1 MMASRIPVPKY
12 YNLIVRLDINWFF
25 DKYTYC
31 NIYSYILIDS
41 IEPGRF
47 SVTCGSEI
55 GNITTHGHHIRPLYT
70 IKATKKYLSMNTATH
85 GSYRNLSLD
94 VVTFKTS
101 TSFGFSKASP
111 KEIAT
116 GFLTTGSL
124 NYFCFLSYTNN
135 IEHNNMIDTC
145 APDIF
150 I

>member
-1 MMASRIPVPKY
+1 MIASRLPKDC
-12 YNLIVRLDINWFF
+12 NLILRLGINLFV
-25 DKYTYC
+25 DKYIYS

-41 IEPGRF
+41 QEPGRF
-47 SVTCGSEI
+47 SVTCGSEL
-55 GNITTHGHHIRPLYT
+55 GDITTHGHHSSPLYT
-70 IKATKKYLSMNTATH
+70 IKANKKYLSTSTATH
-85 GSYRNLSLD
+85 GSYWNLSLD

-101 TSFGFSKASP
+101 TSFGFSKAPP

-124 NYFCFLSYTNN
+124 NYFCFLSNTNN

-145 APDIF
+145 ALDIF